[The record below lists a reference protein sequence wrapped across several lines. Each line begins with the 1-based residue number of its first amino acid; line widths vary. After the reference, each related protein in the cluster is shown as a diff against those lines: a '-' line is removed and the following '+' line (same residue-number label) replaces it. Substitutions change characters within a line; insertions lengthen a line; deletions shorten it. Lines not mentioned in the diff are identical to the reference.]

1 MEQTNIRIAILDLY
15 NNEEN
20 QGMRCIQDIL
30 KETDGKYDRVKI
42 CYDIYEVRYKNDA
55 PDQSY
60 DIYISSGGPGSPFE
74 GVGMPW
80 EASYFKLLDKL
91 VANNENPA
99 NRKKYI
105 FFICHS
111 FQMMV
116 RYFKLAEIVKR
127 ERRAFGIFP
136 IYKTES
142 GLSDPLLCNLANPF
156 YAADFREWQ
165 VLNPDS
171 EVLDKTG
178 AEILAIERERP
189 DFPENRALMAI
200 RISDEIVGTQFHP
213 EADPSSMIYH
223 FRQPERKQQVINEFN
238 ENAYYEMLQHL
249 EEPDNIIRTK
259 NCILPGLL
267 VSAIDSMTVGKLE
280 SVL

>member
-1 MEQTNIRIAILDLY
+1 
-15 NNEEN
+15 
-20 QGMRCIQDIL
+20 
-30 KETDGKYDRVKI
+30 
-42 CYDIYEVRYKNDA
+42 
-55 PDQSY
+55 
-60 DIYISSGGPGSPFE
+60 
-74 GVGMPW
+74 
-80 EASYFKLLDKL
+80 
-91 VANNENPA
+91 
-99 NRKKYI
+99 
-105 FFICHS
+105 
-111 FQMMV
+111 MMV

-259 NCILPGLL
+259 NCILPGFL

>member
-1 MEQTNIRIAILDLY
+1 M
-15 NNEEN
+15 
-20 QGMRCIQDIL
+20 
-30 KETDGKYDRVKI
+30 
-42 CYDIYEVRYKNDA
+42 RYKNDA

-259 NCILPGLL
+259 NCILPGFL